1 MTQYLTGSVAGIAMT
16 LLAVPAVAEKFTL
29 RIGAGH
35 PSGPSAYVT
44 DTERFLSPKSRAGLP
59 LKPSMRSSLSKAMAG
74 RSPVSPRR

>member
-16 LLAVPAVAEKFTL
+16 LLAVPAVAETFTL

-44 DTERFLSPKSRAGLP
+44 DTERFFVPE
-59 LKPSMRSSLSKAMAG
+59 
-74 RSPVSPRR
+74 VTRRVAAETEHEVVFIEG